1 MKSNNQLPNKG
12 INENSILFPFAKEMF
27 FSQIWS
33 PEHTFFCIYHHMKKE
48 SCLKEGT
55 MVIYDQN
62 KEENVTGSV
71 KTFSK
76 ISVFDGI
83 VLGKLSYTCWK
94 YGSI

>member
-1 MKSNNQLPNKG
+1 
-12 INENSILFPFAKEMF
+12 
-27 FSQIWS
+27 
-33 PEHTFFCIYHHMKKE
+33 
-48 SCLKEGT
+48 

-76 ISVFDGI
+76 TSVFDGI

-94 YGSI
+94 YGSIKRSGGLLKVSAGLKKVRIVHLRVQETQG

>member
-1 MKSNNQLPNKG
+1 
-12 INENSILFPFAKEMF
+12 
-27 FSQIWS
+27 
-33 PEHTFFCIYHHMKKE
+33 
-48 SCLKEGT
+48 

-76 ISVFDGI
+76 TSVFDVI

>member
-1 MKSNNQLPNKG
+1 
-12 INENSILFPFAKEMF
+12 
-27 FSQIWS
+27 
-33 PEHTFFCIYHHMKKE
+33 
-48 SCLKEGT
+48 